1 MRFLVNAAFAA
12 AVLACSG
19 VSAQTYPSKPIR
31 IVTPYNPGGTADIMA
46 RIVAQKLTEAWGHPV
61 VVENRAGASGMIG
74 ADAVAKAAPD
84 GYTLL
89 AAYVT
94 EIAIVPS
101 LYPKA
106 PYDPVRDLA
115 PVALTAL
122 TPMILV
128 MTPSVPAKSVREFVA
143 LAKAKPGQYAYA
155 SAGSGSPAHL
165 AGELL
170 QRVAGIQ
177 LTHVPYKGGGQALT
191 DTLAGHT
198 ALFFSSM
205 PSAIPHIKAGRL
217 RGIAISTAQRSSA
230 APDVPTVAESG
241 GFEFDIGAWNGLF
254 APAGTPKAIID
265 KLNAEVSHSL
275 TAPDVKE
282 RLASEGADTAAWSAD
297 QFRTF
302 VNAEVAKYAKII
314 RDAGVKAE

>member
-1 MRFLVNAAFAA
+1 MRIL
-12 AVLACSG
+12 VLAALLAASVLHG
-19 VSAQTYPSKPIR
+19 AHAQTYPAKPIR

-46 RIVAQKLTEAWGHPV
+46 RLVAQKLTEAWGQQV

-74 ADAVAKAAPD
+74 ADLVAKAAPD

-94 EIAIVPS
+94 EIAIAPS
-101 LYPKA
+101 LYPRI
-106 PYDPVRDLA
+106 PYDPAKDLT

-128 MTPSVPAKSVREFVA
+128 MTPSIQARDLKEFVA
-143 LAKAKPGQYAYA
+143 LAKARPRQFAYA

-165 AGELL
+165 AGEML
-170 QRVAGIQ
+170 QRAAGIQ

-205 PSAIPHIKAGRL
+205 PSAMPHIKAGKL
-217 RGIAISTAQRSSA
+217 RAIAVSSAQPASA
-230 APDVPTVAESG
+230 APEVPTVARAG

-254 APAGTPKAIID
+254 APAGTPKAIVD
-265 KLNAEVSHSL
+265 KLNAEVARAL
-275 TAPDVKE
+275 TAPEVKE
-282 RLASEGADTAAWSAD
+282 RLAKEGADTAPWSAE

-302 VNAEVAKYAKII
+302 VNAESAKFAKIVK
-314 RDAGVKAE
+314 DAGVKAE

>member
-1 MRFLVNAAFAA
+1 MRIAALALLAA
-12 AVLACSG
+12 ALCGAAN
-19 VSAQTYPSKPIR
+19 AQPYPSKPIR

-46 RIVAQKLTEAWGHPV
+46 RLVAQRLTEAWGQPA
-61 VVENRAGASGMIG
+61 VVENRAGATGMIG
-74 ADAVAKAAPD
+74 TDVVAKAAPD

-94 EIAIVPS
+94 EIAIVPA

-106 PYDPVRDLA
+106 TYDPLKDLA

-122 TPMILV
+122 TPMVLV
-128 MTPSVPAKSVREFVA
+128 MNPAIPAKSVREFAA

-155 SAGSGSPAHL
+155 SAGGGSPAHL

-170 QRVAGIQ
+170 QRAAGIQ

-198 ALFFSSM
+198 AMFFSSM
-205 PSAIPHIKAGRL
+205 PSAIPHIKAGKL
-217 RGIAISTAQRSSA
+217 RAIAVSSA
-230 APDVPTVAESG
+230 KRATAMPEVPTVAESG
-241 GFEFDIGAWNGLF
+241 GFEFDITAWNGLF
-254 APAGTPKAIID
+254 APAGTPRDIVNKI
-265 KLNAEVSHSL
+265 NAEVVRGL
-275 TAPDVKE
+275 TAPDMSEKLS
-282 RLASEGADTAAWSAD
+282 REGADTAPWSAD

-302 VNAEVAKYAKII
+302 VHGEVAKFGAII
-314 RDAGVKAE
+314 REAGVKAE

>member
-1 MRFLVNAAFAA
+1 ML
-12 AVLACSG
+12 LG
-19 VSAQTYPSKPIR
+19 GEVSAQAYPTRPIR
-31 IVTPYNPGGTADIMA
+31 IVTPYNPGGTSDIMA
-46 RIVAQKLTEAWGHPV
+46 RIVAQKLTEAWGQQV

-74 ADAVAKAAPD
+74 ADVVAKAAPD

-106 PYDPVRDLA
+106 PYDPLRDLA

-128 MTPSVPAKSVREFVA
+128 VTPSIPAKSVKEFA
-143 LAKAKPGQYAYA
+143 TLAKAKPGQYAYA

-170 QRVAGIQ
+170 QRAAGIQ

-205 PSAIPHIKAGRL
+205 PSAMPHIKAGRL
-217 RGIAISTAQRSSA
+217 RGVAISTAQHSSA

-254 APAGTPKAIID
+254 APAGTPKAIVD
-265 KLNAEVSHSL
+265 KINAEVTRSL
-275 TAPDVKE
+275 TSPDMKSK
-282 RLASEGADTAAWSAD
+282 LATEGADTSSWSAD

-302 VNAEVAKYAKII
+302 VYSEVAKFARII
-314 RDAGVKAE
+314 KEAGVKAE